1 MDVRE
6 NTAILKYPSNNEKYV
21 LLYSILNNR
30 QRTIQKYKSAGYS
43 MMKGVI
49 NNELTWTNSSKSFV
63 VK

>member
-49 NNELTWTNSSKSFV
+49 NNELT
-63 VK
+63 